1 MYENTWSGDLTQH
14 ILSHEY
20 PKAKTKHSEG
30 TRRLT
35 NPVYTSGLWRAKS
48 VRLQPPSLDRKG
60 LVTQAKDCDPSNN
73 LLDPLF
79 VLAGERGRARAIAIA
94 PTPVDDDPRGALR
107 AKRERSNGDDPRGAL
122 RAKRE
127 RASNDGDVDPPR
139 RIASEARAGVERRRR
154 RPPRRIA
161 SEARAGVERRRPPRR
176 IASEA
181 RAPATQPP
189 GAIAIAASAT
199 GRSTKRGSRR
209 WLKEQFEP
217 V

>member
-1 MYENTWSGDLTQH
+1 MYENTGSGYLTHH

-20 PKAKTKHSEG
+20 QKAKKKHSQG

-35 NPVYTSGLWRAKS
+35 NPVSTSGFWNAKT
-48 VRLQPPSLDRKG
+48 VRLQPLSLDRKG

-94 PTPVDDDPRGALR
+94 PPSTTATSTPEAQC
-107 AKRERSNGDDPRGAL
+107 EQ
-122 RAKRE
+122 
-127 RASNDGDVDPPR
+127 
-139 RIASEARAGVERRRR
+139 SESVE
-154 RPPRRIA
+154 
-161 SEARAGVERRRPPRR
+161 RRPPRR

-189 GAIAIAASAT
+189 GAIDIAASAT